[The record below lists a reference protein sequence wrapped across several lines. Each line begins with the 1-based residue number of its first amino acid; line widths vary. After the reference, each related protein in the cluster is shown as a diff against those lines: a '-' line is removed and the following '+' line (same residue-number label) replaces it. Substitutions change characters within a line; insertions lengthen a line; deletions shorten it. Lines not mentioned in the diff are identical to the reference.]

1 MSMIHFEMILE
12 SRPKFIS
19 LHMDTAQ
26 TGEVGELSSQ
36 HVFQKASEG
45 ISIP

>member
-12 SRPKFIS
+12 SRSKFIS
-19 LHMDTAQ
+19 LRIDTAQ

-36 HVFQKASEG
+36 HVFQK
-45 ISIP
+45 SI